1 MIYRALEISYEVGT
15 LPCNLRGDVIDFRNM
30 ALAHLD
36 AALTEARAGEW
47 EGTEQEGDKI
57 TFSFHVDDFDRAEA
71 VLKRALAGTP
81 YAGVTSLYR
90 VETTHAA
97 LVPEL
102 AERKERRGFAIG
114 LGSIPAVISGVVSPS
129 REAFTG
135 SRIAGS

>member
-102 AERKERRGFAIG
+102 AEAFVNRGNTFVYQKQFELARGDYTRAIE
-114 LGSIPAVISGVVSPS
+114 LETRDLHA
-129 REAFTG
+129 A
-135 SRIAGS
+135 